1 MYIINNINIYNDR
14 MKEAII
20 NLINKWACCHDWQLE
35 KEIEVECDNRTIYHK
50 YIYMYVRNV
59 VNLKPSTLAKFKP
72 FGVLEACLCACV
84 YGITKNQK
92 TVIRTC

>member
-1 MYIINNINIYNDR
+1 MYIINSINIYNDR

-50 YIYMYVRNV
+50 YIYVC
-59 VNLKPSTLAKFKP
+59 KKCGKFKT
-72 FGVLEACLCACV
+72 
-84 YGITKNQK
+84 INSST
-92 TVIRTC
+92 I